1 MNSEGQISVDLLIA
15 VSIMVLTITMA
26 TYYIIS
32 AFVPYSSRDIDL
44 QASAYRVAMI
54 LSEDGG
60 LWCAGPNLLESN
72 WAKKVEHCYKTG
84 NYGKIR
90 DCLKR
95 IGLANTSTTYLTKLS
110 YEVQIPCYLN
120 GTKVVLFFNRSLWV
134 NVFPPRQNYPYN
146 YTLDRLANLIG
157 LNSTIRHYYYNV
169 SLCYMNGSLVKINKN
184 KTLSIGY
191 PLYVNISGTLRF
203 IPKEFGKFERIVVID
218 NNRTIYGNISAYK
231 YDPNNPP
238 TDPSK
243 CFLRLVVYV
252 W

>member
-1 MNSEGQISVDLLIA
+1 MFFKNRYLFVNSKGQISVDLLIA
-15 VSIMVLTITMA
+15 VSIMVLTVTMA

-60 LWCAGPNLLESN
+60 LWYAGPNLLESN
-72 WAKKVEHCYKTG
+72 WAEKVKASDYSR
-84 NYGKIR
+84 IR

-95 IGLANTSTTYLTKLS
+95 IGLANTSTTYLTELS

-120 GTKVVLFFNRSLWV
+120 RTKVELFFNVSLWCGV
-134 NVFPPRQNYPYN
+134 WGNRPGYPYN
-146 YTLDRLANLIG
+146 YTLDRLATLIG
-157 LNSTIRHYYYNV
+157 LNSSVRHYYYNV
-169 SLCYMNGSLVKINKN
+169 SICYMNGTTVYDPKLRRDL
-184 KTLSIGY
+184 TIGY
-191 PLYVNISGTLRF
+191 PLYMYRNGKKIF

-218 NNRTIYGNISAYK
+218 SDYNPGEP
-231 YDPNNPP
+231 PNKLIN
-238 TDPSK
+238 S
-243 CFLRLVVYV
+243 LRRLVVYV